1 MKKYFKMNNLK
12 IIFMG
17 TSDFAVKSLDNLLL
31 NNFDVEAVVT
41 APDKKSGRGNKINFS
56 YVKKY
61 SLNQNLKLFQPE
73 NLKDTDFIKEMKS
86 FDADIFIVVA
96 FRMLP
101 KIVWEIPKKG
111 TINLH
116 ASLLPQL
123 RGAAPIQWAII
134 NGLKKTGV
142 TTFFINEKVD
152 FGDIIEQ
159 KEVEIGDF
167 ENTGS
172 LYEKLKIAGGLLILS
187 TLKLISKNNLKT
199 IKQSNSLNLLK
210 APKLN
215 KENTK
220 IDWNKSGFEIFNFIR
235 GLSPFPSA
243 WTKDQKNNKIIKLF
257 NVIYHKETKTKHL
270 NGVISIKNNM
280 LKIILKDGYLEVL
293 EIQIEGK
300 KRMSGKEFINGYKDY
315 DSIRLL

>member
-1 MKKYFKMNNLK
+1 MNNLK

-31 NNFDVEAVVT
+31 NNYDVKAIVT
-41 APDKKSGRGNKINFS
+41 APDKKSGRGKKINFS
-56 YVKKY
+56 DVKKY
-61 SLNQNLKLFQPE
+61 SLNKNLKLLQPK
-73 NLKDTDFIKEMKS
+73 NLKQVDFINEIKS
-86 FDADIFIVVA
+86 FNVDVFIVVA

-101 KIVWEIPKKG
+101 KIVWEIPNKG

-123 RGAAPIQWAII
+123 RGAAPIHWAII

-142 TTFFINEKVD
+142 TTFFINQKID
-152 FGDIIEQ
+152 FGNIIEQ
-159 KEVEIGDF
+159 KEVEIEDF

-172 LYEKLKIAGGLLILS
+172 LYEKLKITGGLLILS
-187 TLKLISKNNLKT
+187 TLKLISENNLKT
-199 IKQSNSLNLLK
+199 IKQSNSLNLIK

-215 KENTK
+215 KENTQ
-220 IDWNKSGFEIFNFIR
+220 IDWNKSGFEIFNLIR

-243 WTKDQKNNKIIKLF
+243 WTKDKKNNKIIKLF
-257 NVIYHKETKTKHL
+257 NVIYHKEIKTKHL

-280 LKIILKDGYLEVL
+280 LKILLKDGYLEVL

-300 KRMSGKEFINGYKDY
+300 KRMSGKEFINGYREY